1 MKIKCTIMELGR
13 IVRDC
18 ENGYCASCALR
29 SLCDKYNGKGIEC
42 LVEEIEP
49 TQPEPAEAERAT
61 EFDPME
67 RTDTQADD

>member
-18 ENGYCASCALR
+18 ENGYCSSCALR
-29 SLCDKYNGKGIEC
+29 TLCDKDNGKGIEC
-42 LVEEIEP
+42 LVETIEP
-49 TQPEPAEAERAT
+49 AQPRSTEAEGVV
-61 EFDPME
+61 DMNQLE